1 MWIYD
6 TLMSSRGGLAL
17 ESTVGGSIVQSFKSK
32 NQLLIFNGDKAGQMA
47 LYDLKMNKQIL
58 TSNIHTEEVT
68 SVAMN
73 ETETTLVAGFK
84 DGIVKIFNI

>member
-1 MWIYD
+1 
-6 TLMSSRGGLAL
+6 MSSRGGLAL

-47 LYDLKMNKQIL
+47 LYDLKMNKLIL